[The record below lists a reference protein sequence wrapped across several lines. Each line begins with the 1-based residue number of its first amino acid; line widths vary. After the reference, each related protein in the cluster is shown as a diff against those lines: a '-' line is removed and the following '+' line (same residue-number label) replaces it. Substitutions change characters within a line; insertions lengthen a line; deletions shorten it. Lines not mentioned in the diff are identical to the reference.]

1 MCLRIKEYRL
11 MGSLNNSDLIDLIEK
26 GPGICFSLLLIG
38 TGGWHLKSLANI
50 FVCVTVSFDWPTE
63 TRRTPSSRLTISQ
76 LLAESCH
83 GCSMHAV
90 IVNETLSCSFYFTFT
105 VMIFVNVYS
114 TKHWRL
120 SHTSTQTFGPW
131 KMFQWSY
138 VCMATYPF
146 LLTKT
151 FRSSS

>member
-11 MGSLNNSDLIDLIEK
+11 MGFLNNSDLIDIIEK
-26 GPGICFSLLLIG
+26 EPGICFSLLLIG
-38 TGGWHLKSLANI
+38 TGWWHLKSLAYI
-50 FVCVTVSFDWPTE
+50 FVKVTVSFDRPTE
-63 TRRTPSSRLTISQ
+63 TRRTPSLRLTISQ
-76 LLAESCH
+76 LLAEYRH

-131 KMFQWSY
+131 KMFQWSN
-138 VCMATYPF
+138 VCMTTYPS

-151 FRSSS
+151 FV